1 MFKIYGIILIIG
13 IVGAIGFG
21 AKYYYDTTQNK
32 IAVLQDSNAKLELVA
47 ETNQSTINRLQE
59 DNAKMNEL
67 SKELQSDLAEATKYK
82 DELIEKLQKHDL
94 TRLSLKKP
102 GLIEKRINNGTKE
115 LFESFESL
123 TGKEND
129 KYKTSDLCKAI
140 IEHPL
145 YDHITNFIGWP
156 MFKDIGGKYWIDR
169 NNYEDQEYFDS
180 SGHPTQKGHQKIA
193 DTFLNKGE

>member
-1 MFKIYGIILIIG
+1 MFKIYGLILIIG

-32 IAVLQDSNAKLELVA
+32 IAVLQDSNAKLEIVA
-47 ETNQSTINRLQE
+47 ETNQNTINKLQE

-67 SKELQSDLAEATKYK
+67 SNELQVELAAATKYK

-102 GLIEKRINNGTKE
+102 GLIEKRINNGTKK

-123 TGKEND
+123 TGNN
-129 KYKTSDLCKAI
+129 T
-140 IEHPL
+140 
-145 YDHITNFIGWP
+145 TN
-156 MFKDIGGKYWIDR
+156 
-169 NNYEDQEYFDS
+169 
-180 SGHPTQKGHQKIA
+180 
-193 DTFLNKGE
+193 

>member
-1 MFKIYGIILIIG
+1 MFRIYGIILILG

-47 ETNQSTINRLQE
+47 ETNQATINKLQE
-59 DNAKMNEL
+59 DNAKINKL
-67 SKELQSDLAEATKYK
+67 SKELQMDLAEATKYK

-123 TGKEND
+123 TGNTTTD
-129 KYKTSDLCKAI
+129 
-140 IEHPL
+140 
-145 YDHITNFIGWP
+145 
-156 MFKDIGGKYWIDR
+156 
-169 NNYEDQEYFDS
+169 
-180 SGHPTQKGHQKIA
+180 
-193 DTFLNKGE
+193 

>member
-123 TGKEND
+123 TGNTTTD
-129 KYKTSDLCKAI
+129 
-140 IEHPL
+140 
-145 YDHITNFIGWP
+145 
-156 MFKDIGGKYWIDR
+156 
-169 NNYEDQEYFDS
+169 
-180 SGHPTQKGHQKIA
+180 
-193 DTFLNKGE
+193 

>member
-1 MFKIYGIILIIG
+1 MFKIYGLILIIG

-32 IAVLQDSNAKLELVA
+32 IAVLQDSNAKLEIVA
-47 ETNQSTINRLQE
+47 ETNQATINKLQE

-67 SKELQSDLAEATKYK
+67 SKELQVDLAEANKYK

-123 TGKEND
+123 TGNTTTD
-129 KYKTSDLCKAI
+129 
-140 IEHPL
+140 
-145 YDHITNFIGWP
+145 
-156 MFKDIGGKYWIDR
+156 
-169 NNYEDQEYFDS
+169 
-180 SGHPTQKGHQKIA
+180 
-193 DTFLNKGE
+193 

>member
-1 MFKIYGIILIIG
+1 MFKVYGLMLIIG

-32 IAVLQDSNAKLELVA
+32 IAVLQDSNAKLEIVA
-47 ETNQSTINRLQE
+47 ETNQNTINKLQE

-67 SKELQSDLAEATKYK
+67 SNELQVELAAATKYK

-102 GLIEKRINNGTKE
+102 GLIEKRINNGTKQ

-123 TGKEND
+123 TGNN
-129 KYKTSDLCKAI
+129 T
-140 IEHPL
+140 
-145 YDHITNFIGWP
+145 TN
-156 MFKDIGGKYWIDR
+156 
-169 NNYEDQEYFDS
+169 
-180 SGHPTQKGHQKIA
+180 
-193 DTFLNKGE
+193 

>member
-1 MFKIYGIILIIG
+1 MFKIYGLILIIG

-32 IAVLQDSNAKLELVA
+32 IAVLQDSNAKLEIVA
-47 ETNQSTINRLQE
+47 ETNQNTINKLQE

-67 SKELQSDLAEATKYK
+67 SNELQVELAAATKYK

-102 GLIEKRINNGTKE
+102 GLIEKRINNGTKQ

-123 TGKEND
+123 TGNTTTD
-129 KYKTSDLCKAI
+129 
-140 IEHPL
+140 
-145 YDHITNFIGWP
+145 
-156 MFKDIGGKYWIDR
+156 
-169 NNYEDQEYFDS
+169 
-180 SGHPTQKGHQKIA
+180 
-193 DTFLNKGE
+193 

>member
-102 GLIEKRINNGTKE
+102 GLIEKRINNGTKK

-123 TGKEND
+123 TGNA
-129 KYKTSDLCKAI
+129 T
-140 IEHPL
+140 
-145 YDHITNFIGWP
+145 TN
-156 MFKDIGGKYWIDR
+156 
-169 NNYEDQEYFDS
+169 
-180 SGHPTQKGHQKIA
+180 
-193 DTFLNKGE
+193 

>member
-123 TGKEND
+123 TGNA
-129 KYKTSDLCKAI
+129 T
-140 IEHPL
+140 
-145 YDHITNFIGWP
+145 TN
-156 MFKDIGGKYWIDR
+156 
-169 NNYEDQEYFDS
+169 
-180 SGHPTQKGHQKIA
+180 
-193 DTFLNKGE
+193 

>member
-1 MFKIYGIILIIG
+1 MFKIYGIILILG

-47 ETNQSTINRLQE
+47 ETNQATINKLQE
-59 DNAKMNEL
+59 DNAKINEL
-67 SKELQSDLAEATKYK
+67 SKELQMDLAEATKYK

-102 GLIEKRINNGTKE
+102 GLIEKRINNGTKK

-123 TGKEND
+123 TGNS
-129 KYKTSDLCKAI
+129 T
-140 IEHPL
+140 
-145 YDHITNFIGWP
+145 TN
-156 MFKDIGGKYWIDR
+156 
-169 NNYEDQEYFDS
+169 
-180 SGHPTQKGHQKIA
+180 
-193 DTFLNKGE
+193 

>member
-1 MFKIYGIILIIG
+1 MFKIYGIILVIG

-47 ETNQSTINRLQE
+47 ETNQATINKLQE
-59 DNAKMNEL
+59 DNAKINEL
-67 SKELQSDLAEATKYK
+67 SKELQMDLAEATKYK

-123 TGKEND
+123 TGNTTTD
-129 KYKTSDLCKAI
+129 
-140 IEHPL
+140 
-145 YDHITNFIGWP
+145 
-156 MFKDIGGKYWIDR
+156 
-169 NNYEDQEYFDS
+169 
-180 SGHPTQKGHQKIA
+180 
-193 DTFLNKGE
+193 

>member
-1 MFKIYGIILIIG
+1 MFKVYGLMLIIG

-32 IAVLQDSNAKLELVA
+32 IAVLQDSNAKLEIVA
-47 ETNQSTINRLQE
+47 ETNQNTINKLQE

-67 SKELQSDLAEATKYK
+67 SNTLQLELAEANKYK

-102 GLIEKRINNGTKE
+102 GLIEKRINDGTKE

-123 TGKEND
+123 TGNN
-129 KYKTSDLCKAI
+129 T
-140 IEHPL
+140 
-145 YDHITNFIGWP
+145 TN
-156 MFKDIGGKYWIDR
+156 
-169 NNYEDQEYFDS
+169 
-180 SGHPTQKGHQKIA
+180 
-193 DTFLNKGE
+193 

>member
-32 IAVLQDSNAKLELVA
+32 IAVLQDNNAKLELVA

-59 DNAKMNEL
+59 DNAKMNKL
-67 SKELQSDLAEATKYK
+67 SKELQSDLAEANKYK

-123 TGKEND
+123 TGNTTTD
-129 KYKTSDLCKAI
+129 
-140 IEHPL
+140 
-145 YDHITNFIGWP
+145 
-156 MFKDIGGKYWIDR
+156 
-169 NNYEDQEYFDS
+169 
-180 SGHPTQKGHQKIA
+180 
-193 DTFLNKGE
+193 

>member
-1 MFKIYGIILIIG
+1 MFKIYGIILILG

-47 ETNQSTINRLQE
+47 ETNQATINKLQE
-59 DNAKMNEL
+59 DNAKINEL
-67 SKELQSDLAEATKYK
+67 SKELQMDLAEATKYK

-123 TGKEND
+123 TGNTTTD
-129 KYKTSDLCKAI
+129 
-140 IEHPL
+140 
-145 YDHITNFIGWP
+145 
-156 MFKDIGGKYWIDR
+156 
-169 NNYEDQEYFDS
+169 
-180 SGHPTQKGHQKIA
+180 
-193 DTFLNKGE
+193 

>member
-1 MFKIYGIILIIG
+1 MFKVYGLMLIIG

-32 IAVLQDSNAKLELVA
+32 IAVLQDSNAKLEIVA
-47 ETNQSTINRLQE
+47 ETNQNTINKLQE

-67 SKELQSDLAEATKYK
+67 SNELQVELAAATKYK

-123 TGKEND
+123 TGNTTTD
-129 KYKTSDLCKAI
+129 
-140 IEHPL
+140 
-145 YDHITNFIGWP
+145 
-156 MFKDIGGKYWIDR
+156 
-169 NNYEDQEYFDS
+169 
-180 SGHPTQKGHQKIA
+180 
-193 DTFLNKGE
+193 

>member
-1 MFKIYGIILIIG
+1 MFKIYGIILILG

-47 ETNQSTINRLQE
+47 ETNQATINKLRE
-59 DNAKMNEL
+59 DNEKINKL
-67 SKELQSDLAEATKYK
+67 SKELQMDLAEANKYK

-102 GLIEKRINNGTKE
+102 GLIEKRINNGTKK

-123 TGKEND
+123 TGN
-129 KYKTSDLCKAI
+129 TT
-140 IEHPL
+140 
-145 YDHITNFIGWP
+145 TN
-156 MFKDIGGKYWIDR
+156 
-169 NNYEDQEYFDS
+169 
-180 SGHPTQKGHQKIA
+180 
-193 DTFLNKGE
+193 

>member
-1 MFKIYGIILIIG
+1 MFKVYGLMLIIG

-32 IAVLQDSNAKLELVA
+32 IAVLQDSNAKLEIVA
-47 ETNQSTINRLQE
+47 ETNQNTINKLQE

-67 SKELQSDLAEATKYK
+67 SNTLQLELAEANKYK

-123 TGKEND
+123 TGNN
-129 KYKTSDLCKAI
+129 T
-140 IEHPL
+140 
-145 YDHITNFIGWP
+145 TN
-156 MFKDIGGKYWIDR
+156 
-169 NNYEDQEYFDS
+169 
-180 SGHPTQKGHQKIA
+180 
-193 DTFLNKGE
+193 

>member
-1 MFKIYGIILIIG
+1 MFKIYWIILIIG

-32 IAVLQDSNAKLELVA
+32 IAVLQDNNAKLELVA

-67 SKELQSDLAEATKYK
+67 SKELQSDLAEANKYK

-123 TGKEND
+123 TGNTTTD
-129 KYKTSDLCKAI
+129 
-140 IEHPL
+140 
-145 YDHITNFIGWP
+145 
-156 MFKDIGGKYWIDR
+156 
-169 NNYEDQEYFDS
+169 
-180 SGHPTQKGHQKIA
+180 
-193 DTFLNKGE
+193 

>member
-1 MFKIYGIILIIG
+1 MFRIYGIILILG

-47 ETNQSTINRLQE
+47 ETNQATINKLRE
-59 DNAKMNEL
+59 DNEKINKL
-67 SKELQSDLAEATKYK
+67 SKELQMDLAEANKYK

-102 GLIEKRINNGTKE
+102 GLIEKRINNGTKK

-123 TGKEND
+123 TGD
-129 KYKTSDLCKAI
+129 TTSK
-140 IEHPL
+140 
-145 YDHITNFIGWP
+145 
-156 MFKDIGGKYWIDR
+156 
-169 NNYEDQEYFDS
+169 
-180 SGHPTQKGHQKIA
+180 
-193 DTFLNKGE
+193 

>member
-32 IAVLQDSNAKLELVA
+32 IAVLQDNNAKLELVA

-67 SKELQSDLAEATKYK
+67 SKELQSDLAVANKYK

-102 GLIEKRINNGTKE
+102 GLIEKRINNGTKQ

-123 TGKEND
+123 
-129 KYKTSDLCKAI
+129 
-140 IEHPL
+140 
-145 YDHITNFIGWP
+145 IGNTTT
-156 MFKDIGGKYWIDR
+156 D
-169 NNYEDQEYFDS
+169 
-180 SGHPTQKGHQKIA
+180 
-193 DTFLNKGE
+193 

>member
-1 MFKIYGIILIIG
+1 MFKIYGIILILG

-47 ETNQSTINRLQE
+47 ETNQATINKLQE
-59 DNAKMNEL
+59 DNAKINEL
-67 SKELQSDLAEATKYK
+67 SKELQMDLAEATKYK

-102 GLIEKRINNGTKE
+102 GLIEKRINNGTKK

-123 TGKEND
+123 TGNTTTD
-129 KYKTSDLCKAI
+129 
-140 IEHPL
+140 
-145 YDHITNFIGWP
+145 
-156 MFKDIGGKYWIDR
+156 
-169 NNYEDQEYFDS
+169 
-180 SGHPTQKGHQKIA
+180 
-193 DTFLNKGE
+193 

>member
-1 MFKIYGIILIIG
+1 MFRIYGIILILG

-47 ETNQSTINRLQE
+47 ETNQATINKLRE
-59 DNAKMNEL
+59 DNEKINKL
-67 SKELQSDLAEATKYK
+67 SKELQMDLAEATKYK

-123 TGKEND
+123 TGNTTTD
-129 KYKTSDLCKAI
+129 
-140 IEHPL
+140 
-145 YDHITNFIGWP
+145 
-156 MFKDIGGKYWIDR
+156 
-169 NNYEDQEYFDS
+169 
-180 SGHPTQKGHQKIA
+180 
-193 DTFLNKGE
+193 

>member
-32 IAVLQDSNAKLELVA
+32 IAVLQDNNAKLELVA
-47 ETNQSTINRLQE
+47 ETNQNTINKLQE

-67 SKELQSDLAEATKYK
+67 SKELQSDLAEAIKYK

-123 TGKEND
+123 TGNTTTD
-129 KYKTSDLCKAI
+129 
-140 IEHPL
+140 
-145 YDHITNFIGWP
+145 
-156 MFKDIGGKYWIDR
+156 
-169 NNYEDQEYFDS
+169 
-180 SGHPTQKGHQKIA
+180 
-193 DTFLNKGE
+193 

>member
-1 MFKIYGIILIIG
+1 MFKIDGIILILG

-47 ETNQSTINRLQE
+47 ETNQATINKLQE
-59 DNAKMNEL
+59 DNAKINEL
-67 SKELQSDLAEATKYK
+67 SKELQMDLAEATKYK

-123 TGKEND
+123 TGNTTTD
-129 KYKTSDLCKAI
+129 
-140 IEHPL
+140 
-145 YDHITNFIGWP
+145 
-156 MFKDIGGKYWIDR
+156 
-169 NNYEDQEYFDS
+169 
-180 SGHPTQKGHQKIA
+180 
-193 DTFLNKGE
+193 